1 MTLIGQLFCLRKSS
15 PFQHCHFCR
24 CSIVA
29 ILDWIWLSFFVA
41 QPSESII
48 YQKSS
53 SSSSSSSR
61 ANLLFQTSS
70 SSLAC
75 SLHDFCYFSKPPHC
89 HRRLPCCIPRIA
101 FDFLLL
107 VLSTVLGWLPL
118 LLLLLFIV
126 AVFAFVFE
134 APHCRRRRLSCLF
147 TCRTVDSLRMFFF
160 YSSYERPL
168 VDCCFF
174 HKCCCTS
181 LTYCAQNT
189 SSASAALAYKA
200 IISETAEKGLDNI
213 VFSEKDLFQIVFS
226 EKDLFQIVFFEKDL
240 F

>member
-1 MTLIGQLFCLRKSS
+1 MTLGQLFCLRKSS
-15 PFQHCHFCR
+15 PFQHCHFCH

-48 YQKSS
+48 YQKSSSS

-107 VLSTVLGWLPL
+107 VLSTVLGWLP
-118 LLLLLFIV
+118 
-126 AVFAFVFE
+126 FAFTVVV
-134 APHCRRRRLSCLF
+134 HRRCLRFCFCSSSLSSSSPFLSLYLSYCGF
-147 TCRTVDSLRMFFF
+147 FLRMFFL
-160 YSSYERPL
+160 L
-168 VDCCFF
+168 V
-174 HKCCCTS
+174 
-181 LTYCAQNT
+181 LRM
-189 SSASAALAYKA
+189 AL
-200 IISETAEKGLDNI
+200 GWL
-213 VFSEKDLFQIVFS
+213 LFLS
-226 EKDLFQIVFFEKDL
+226 
-240 F
+240 

>member
-1 MTLIGQLFCLRKSS
+1 MTLGQLFCLRKSS
-15 PFQHCHFCR
+15 PFQHCHFCH

-160 YSSYERPL
+160 TRPTNGPWL
-168 VDCCFF
+168 IVVSFI
-174 HKCCCTS
+174 
-181 LTYCAQNT
+181 NVV
-189 SSASAALAYKA
+189 ALH
-200 IISETAEKGLDNI
+200 
-213 VFSEKDLFQIVFS
+213 
-226 EKDLFQIVFFEKDL
+226 
-240 F
+240 